1 MTGETGPILDFVSL
15 PVAMVIGGFFALACY
30 NSIEILVFIF
40 STFKRKRGLYFW
52 SMLVADLGIP
62 IHATAVLLRFFSLA
76 PNLPM
81 CVVIDVGWFM
91 MVTGQAVVLY
101 ARLHLVVGDPRKI
114 RWVLFMIIAMFL
126 FVQIPT
132 ALLFITANSNI
143 PTRDLS
149 GRIFDVY
156 EKVQITA
163 FTLQEAIISGLY
175 VYEAA
180 QGLKLMDV
188 IKGPRVRAVNREL
201 MALFVIVVT
210 LDVTLMITEYTNNFQ
225 IQTTYKPVVYS
236 IKLKVEALVL
246 NNLLSLV
253 QSGTCSCWT
262 SVERQ
267 YSQSQQRYASFAA
280 SNSIAGAGDNVT
292 PNGSFAVPHA
302 AFRTNSTVRSTAEA
316 ASWMENAG
324 GIYDGRPQYSKK
336 RSKDQ

>member
-1 MTGETGPILDFVSL
+1 MPMMTGETGPILDYVSL
-15 PVAMVIGGFFALACY
+15 PVAMVIGGFFALGCY
-30 NSIEILVFIF
+30 NSIEILIFII
-40 STFKRKRGLYFW
+40 STFKRKRGLYYW

-81 CVVIDVGWFM
+81 CVIIDLGWFM

-114 RWVLFMIIAMFL
+114 RWVLVMIITMFL
-126 FVQIPT
+126 VVQIPT
-132 ALLFITANSNI
+132 AVLFVTANSGS
-143 PTRDLS
+143 PGRDLAE
-149 GRIFDVY
+149 RIFSVY

-175 VYEAA
+175 VYEASE
-180 QGLKLMDV
+180 GLKLMDV

-201 MALFVIVVT
+201 MALFVLVVT

-267 YSQSQQRYASFAA
+267 YSMSQARYNSFT
-280 SNSIAGAGDNVT
+280 AGTPEAGNAFNIPQT
-292 PNGSFAVPHA
+292 
-302 AFRTNSTVRSTAEA
+302 FRTNSSVRSTAEA
-316 ASWMENAG
+316 TNWMDTWG
-324 GIYDGRPQYSKK
+324 GIYDGRPQFSKK